1 MISELFPNTKPSR
14 YYFPIRNRIISGLS
28 AGTVIIE
35 APERSGSLLTAEHS
49 LAQGRDV
56 FCIPPHE
63 VMSKRYCGVIPLLR
77 EGAIPAYSYAD
88 IADRYKV
95 TVEIAEDEVKAVT
108 EEAELYNIIESGDN
122 LDTIMDKCSLDYGEL
137 SERLTE
143 FELMGLLVRSADG
156 VYSKQ

>member
-1 MISELFPNTKPSR
+1 MRELYR
-14 YYFPIRNRIISGLS
+14 RI
-28 AGTVIIE
+28 AK
-35 APERSGSLLTAEHS
+35 A
-49 LAQGRDV
+49 
-56 FCIPPHE
+56 
-63 VMSKRYCGVIPLLR
+63 
-77 EGAIPAYSYAD
+77 AD
-88 IADRYKV
+88 NL
-95 TVEIAEDEVKAVT
+95 VT